1 MRELK
6 VGMRF
11 AACGCEFII
20 MELRDG
26 GVMARRTDS
35 QTEWFF
41 FLHDLCNVDFIK

>member
-1 MRELK
+1 MRIIK

-20 MELRDG
+20 TELRDG

-35 QTEWFF
+35 QTELFF
-41 FLHDLCNVDFIK
+41 FLHDLCNVDFK